1 MRGTIIPASIMTNS
15 DYRLAAFDS
24 SDSSR
29 RLREEALNTLEA
41 FTYRSRDLL
50 TEETFVGASTEE
62 ERSKIGTVLH
72 SVSEWLY
79 GDGADADRDAL
90 KTRLKELRGLVD
102 PVLKRKDEALKRPEQ
117 VRLLNEAL
125 NQTKNLI
132 GVVREQAEKAAA
144 AASISTP
151 TEPETTAAP
160 SANDD
165 EFAGLDDEPSTT
177 STVPPEPKIPN
188 LPTYTPEDLTEI
200 TSVYDS
206 TQEWLTKKL
215 AEQEKLAV
223 YQDPVMLATDID
235 TKAKQLNKVVMDLL
249 QKKMRVPPKPKAS
262 TKPKTKSTSKTK
274 KVTSTTS
281 AAKGKATDTEA
292 KPEDSP
298 VMDSGEGGKMPSME
312 EVLEEI
318 ERQKA
323 KDKEHDEL

>member
-1 MRGTIIPASIMTNS
+1 MTNS

-50 TEETFVGASTEE
+50 TEESFVGASTEE
-62 ERSKIGTVLH
+62 ERSKIETVLH

-102 PVLKRKDEALKRPEQ
+102 PVLKRKDEASKRPEQ

-132 GVVREQAEKAAA
+132 GVVREQAERAAA
-144 AASISTP
+144 AATFSTP
-151 TEPETTAAP
+151 TGPETTAAP
-160 SANDD
+160 SSHDD

-177 STVPPEPKIPN
+177 STAPPEPNIPD

-206 TQEWLTKKL
+206 TQEWLTTKL

-262 TKPKTKSTSKTK
+262 SKPRTKSTSRTK
-274 KVTSTTS
+274 KIKSTAS
-281 AAKGKATDTEA
+281 AAKGKAIDTEA
-292 KPEDSP
+292 KSDDTP
-298 VMDSGEGGKMPSME
+298 VMESGEGAKMFSKE